1 MPILKDDYADDD
13 GMGTIK
19 EDVIN
24 DIYIGGGGNY
34 EGRPRKS
41 ERVCH
46 RTCVRNGAI
55 KVALL
60 CVTIQYGI

>member
-1 MPILKDDYADDD
+1 MPILKDDYPDDD

-34 EGRPRKS
+34 TKDGQGNQREYVIEHVFVMG
-41 ERVCH
+41 
-46 RTCVRNGAI
+46 
-55 KVALL
+55 L
-60 CVTIQYGI
+60 